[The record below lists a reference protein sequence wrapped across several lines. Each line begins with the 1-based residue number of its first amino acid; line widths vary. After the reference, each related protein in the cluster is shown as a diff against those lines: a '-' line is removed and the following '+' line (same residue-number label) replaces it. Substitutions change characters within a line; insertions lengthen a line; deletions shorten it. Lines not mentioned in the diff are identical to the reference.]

1 MVQENP
7 KGALICPHSREGRC
21 PGPKP
26 GSDPFRGGGPLDC
39 RGMRLGRFSCR
50 LFAGLAGVVVP
61 LLLAPA
67 ALAADGVGVYGR
79 TDDKVVTYFAFGVIA
94 FFAILVTVL
103 SLIQIR
109 LENRKERRTQDLERL
124 GSR

>member
-1 MVQENP
+1 MR
-7 KGALICPHSREGRC
+7 SRLLLV
-21 PGPKP
+21 P
-26 GSDPFRGGGPLDC
+26 
-39 RGMRLGRFSCR
+39 
-50 LFAGLAGVVVP
+50 LFAVIG
-61 LLLAPA
+61 LLLFASA
-67 ALAADGVGVYGR
+67 AMAADGVGVYGR
-79 TDDKVVTYFAFGVIA
+79 TDDKVVTFFAFGLIA

>member
-1 MVQENP
+1 
-7 KGALICPHSREGRC
+7 
-21 PGPKP
+21 
-26 GSDPFRGGGPLDC
+26 
-39 RGMRLGRFSCR
+39 MRLARRSLPP
-50 LFAGLAGVVVP
+50 LFAVAA
-61 LLLAPA
+61 LLILAPA

-79 TDDKVVTYFAFGVIA
+79 TNDKVVTFFAFGLIA

-109 LENRKERRTQDLERL
+109 LDNRKQRRTEDLERL

>member
-1 MVQENP
+1 MRFGKHLLLP
-7 KGALICPHSREGRC
+7 ALVA
-21 PGPKP
+21 
-26 GSDPFRGGGPLDC
+26 LV
-39 RGMRLGRFSCR
+39 
-50 LFAGLAGVVVP
+50 GL

-67 ALAADGVGVYGR
+67 AMAADGVGTYGR
-79 TDDKVVTYFAFGVIA
+79 TDDKVVTFFAFGLIA

-109 LENRKERRTQDLERL
+109 LDNRKERRTQDLERL

>member
-1 MVQENP
+1 LPGML
-7 KGALICPHSREGRC
+7 GTFSR
-21 PGPKP
+21 
-26 GSDPFRGGGPLDC
+26 
-39 RGMRLGRFSCR
+39 RL
-50 LFAGLAGVVVP
+50 LPVLLVLMGLLVA
-61 LLLAPA
+61 APA

-79 TDDKVVTYFAFGVIA
+79 TDDKVVTFFAFGLIA

-109 LENRKERRTQDLERL
+109 LENRKQRRVEDLERL

>member
-1 MVQENP
+1 ML
-7 KGALICPHSREGRC
+7 GTFSR
-21 PGPKP
+21 
-26 GSDPFRGGGPLDC
+26 
-39 RGMRLGRFSCR
+39 RL
-50 LFAGLAGVVVP
+50 LPVLLVLMGLLVA
-61 LLLAPA
+61 APA

-79 TDDKVVTYFAFGVIA
+79 TNDKVVTFFAFGLIA

-109 LENRKERRTQDLERL
+109 LENRKQRRVEDLERL

>member
-1 MVQENP
+1 MRKASRLLAP
-7 KGALICPHSREGRC
+7 LLAAL
-21 PGPKP
+21 
-26 GSDPFRGGGPLDC
+26 
-39 RGMRLGRFSCR
+39 
-50 LFAGLAGVVVP
+50 GL

-67 ALAADGVGVYGR
+67 AMAADGVGTYGR
-79 TDDKVVTYFAFGVIA
+79 TDDKVVTFFAFGLIA

-109 LENRKERRTQDLERL
+109 LENRKQRRTEDLERL

>member
-1 MVQENP
+1 MSASRFVRLP
-7 KGALICPHSREGRC
+7 GMRFAHLSRRLVVALLAVV
-21 PGPKP
+21 
-26 GSDPFRGGGPLDC
+26 GPL
-39 RGMRLGRFSCR
+39 
-50 LFAGLAGVVVP
+50 VI
-61 LLLAPA
+61 APA
-67 ALAADGVGVYGR
+67 AMAADGVGVYGR
-79 TDDKVVTYFAFGVIA
+79 TTDKTVTYFAFGTIA